1 MSTSDLRERLR
12 RLLLLIPYAAR
23 HPGCAIKD
31 LAQLVQL
38 SEAELIEEL
47 DFLLMVGQPPFA
59 PDDCVDIRV
68 EDGKVYVDLAQALN
82 KPPRLTAFEALALAA
97 AARGMAGGDE
107 GTVAGALAK
116 IEAALPQQLLP
127 IYRELLSRFEVAK
140 LPAEAGTAGLLRKA
154 IAKRCEVK
162 LEYFAE
168 SRNQTSHR
176 PVRPR
181 ALRYAH
187 GHWYLSAFCL
197 TRNDDRFFRVDRIV
211 KAELTDRSFE
221 PLPPERRSD
230 DARAVLEP
238 GEPPPPPRDP
248 NFTPARLRL
257 TGGSVIRYAQER
269 FGAAALE
276 MLDDEDRDHQA
287 ILTLTGPADAWTVSF
302 ALSFGGAAELLGPAP
317 LREQAHERLKQTLQ
331 AYEAR

>member
-38 SEAELIEEL
+38 TEAQLIEEL

-68 EDGKVYVDLAQALN
+68 EDGKVYVELDQALD

-107 GTVAGALAK
+107 GTVARALAK
-116 IEAALPQQLLP
+116 IESALPQQLLP
-127 IYRELLSRFEVAK
+127 IYHELLSRFEVAK

-154 IAKRCEVK
+154 IAKRCEVN

-168 SRNQTSHR
+168 SRNETTHR

-181 ALRYAH
+181 ALRYAN

-211 KAELTDRSFE
+211 EAKLTDRVFE
-221 PLPPERRSD
+221 PLPPEHRSE
-230 DARAVLEP
+230 DARGTLEP
-238 GEPPPPPRDP
+238 GEPPPPPKDP
-248 NFTPARLRL
+248 NFMPARLRL
-257 TGGSVIRYAQER
+257 SGGPVIRYAKER
-269 FGAAALE
+269 FGASALE
-276 MLDDEDRDHQA
+276 VQDEEHA
-287 ILTLTGPADAWTVSF
+287 VLTLSGPADAWTVSF
-302 ALSFGGAAELLGPAP
+302 ALSFGGAAELLGPAL
-317 LREQAHERLKQTLQ
+317 LRQQAHERLKQTLQ
-331 AYEAR
+331 IYEE